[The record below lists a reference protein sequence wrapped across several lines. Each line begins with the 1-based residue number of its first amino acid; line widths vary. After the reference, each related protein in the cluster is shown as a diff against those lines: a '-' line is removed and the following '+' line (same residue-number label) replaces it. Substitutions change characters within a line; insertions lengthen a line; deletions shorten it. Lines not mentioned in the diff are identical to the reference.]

1 MGIYKKISLC
11 YYGPFYS
18 RPIGVNGEGGD
29 SPFRRYS
36 LSIKNKFDG
45 NNNVD
50 HNQALNSAFD
60 QC

>member
-1 MGIYKKISLC
+1 M
-11 YYGPFYS
+11 
-18 RPIGVNGEGGD
+18 VNVDQIQTNIKERLIIIRANET
-29 SPFRRYS
+29 FRRYL

>member
-1 MGIYKKISLC
+1 MLLWSIL
-11 YYGPFYS
+11 FETN
-18 RPIGVNGEGGD
+18 RGERRGGA
-29 SPFRRYS
+29 STFRRYLS
-36 LSIKNKFDG
+36 SIKNKFDG